1 MSLRR
6 LFVKTFIVDFDTTLY
21 TTRPEREWAYIA
33 KRYSIRLFKRVQ
45 VRRDAEIDR
54 HGLVDCQCPLE
65 LFDLEGQEDRL
76 VAPGG
81 GCPCLPLFPAIVT
94 IH

>member
-33 KRYSIRLFKRVQ
+33 KRYSIRLLKRVQ
-45 VRRDAEIDR
+45 VRRDTEIDR
-54 HGLVDCQCPLE
+54 HGFVDCQCPLE
-65 LFDLEGQEDRL
+65 LLDLESQEDRL
-76 VAPGG
+76 VAPGRG
-81 GCPCLPLFPAIVT
+81 RTRFPLFPAIVT
-94 IH
+94 IQ